1 MPRTRHSLVAARRS
15 AELAVA
21 APQVI
26 AHRLGRMAIA
36 GPTLSQRDRK
46 EFTGMVVE
54 KQLAFTQ
61 AWLAA
66 SQQFARAQQ
75 SFMLSAWRAMLS
87 GSLPG
92 LLSTSSLAGRS
103 LATSAAMTSAALAPV
118 HRKAVANAKRLGRT
132 RLR

>member
-1 MPRTRHSLVAARRS
+1 MPHTRHSLVAARRS
-15 AELAVA
+15 AELAFA

-26 AHRLGRMAIA
+26 AHRLQRMAVA
-36 GPTLSQRDRK
+36 GPTLSERDRK
-46 EFTGMVVE
+46 EFAGMVSE

-61 AWLAA
+61 AWFAA
-66 SQQFARAQQ
+66 WQQFARAQQ

-87 GSLPG
+87 GSLPS
-92 LLSTSSLAGRS
+92 LLTGSSLAGRS

-132 RLR
+132 RVR